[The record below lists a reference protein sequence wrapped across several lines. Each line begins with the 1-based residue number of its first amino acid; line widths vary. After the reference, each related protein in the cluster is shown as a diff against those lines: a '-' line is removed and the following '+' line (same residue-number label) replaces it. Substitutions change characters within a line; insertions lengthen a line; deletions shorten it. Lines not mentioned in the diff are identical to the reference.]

1 MSATVAVNKRTVVHK
16 KSDGTSVAFPDI
28 CLTQCGPP
36 VVPIPYPNIGKSSDL
51 DNGAQTVTADG
62 QPMGHE
68 KSFFSKTTGD
78 EAGDKKGVASG
89 TTGAKAEFVSFSFDV
104 FVEGKSVVRANDLM
118 IHNNKNTPPTPL
130 MQPPLVQEIVEETP
144 EIPEQGKVTVKF
156 IDPFGEPMQGLPVET
171 EVDGEKKTART
182 MSRGQIIH
190 VLDKDQVDITLD
202 HKDFGL
208 EQNNMGFQEP
218 KNHG

>member
-1 MSATVAVNKRTVVHK
+1 MAATVAVNKRTVVHK

-51 DNGAQTVTADG
+51 DNGASTVTADG

-89 TTGAKAEFVSFSFDV
+89 TTAAKAEFVSFSFDV

-130 MQPPLVQEIVEETP
+130 MQPPLVQQIVDETP
-144 EIPEQGKVTVKF
+144 EIPEQGKIEVEF
-156 IDPFGEPMQGLPVET
+156 IDPFGEKMSGVEFET
-171 EVDGEKKTART
+171 EINGEKQCTASVQRKIGF
-182 MSRGQIIH
+182 SE
-190 VLDKDQVDITLD
+190 L
-202 HKDFGL
+202 
-208 EQNNMGFQEP
+208 NN
-218 KNHG
+218 K